1 MAWRPGSGPFRVSM
15 GVMPTVSLYEV
26 SPRDGLQNEASVV
39 STEGK
44 AELIGR
50 LVQAGVRDIEV
61 TSFVGPRWIPQLAD
75 APSLMRMLP
84 TVEGVRYWGLVPN
97 RVGLER
103 ALDSGMTHVATFLSA
118 SETHNK
124 KNLNRTVRESV
135 ANVEEVL
142 AVARD
147 EGVAVRGYISTVF
160 GCPYEGPVP
169 VENTLRIVD
178 RLLAGGVET
187 VVLGDTTGM
196 GNPRQV
202 KDVVARLVAAGLDAH
217 RIALHLHDTRGTALA
232 NAIAGYEVGVRQFDG
247 SVAGMGG
254 CPYAPGASGNAASE
268 DLVYTFEAM
277 GIHTGVNLEALAE
290 AGGLAEAL
298 VGRELPG
305 RFHLSWKGARVRAA
319 ARTA

>member
-1 MAWRPGSGPFRVSM
+1 MSSI
-15 GVMPTVSLYEV
+15 SLYEV

-39 STEGK
+39 STAGK

-50 LVQAGVRDIEV
+50 LVASGIRDIEV
-61 TSFVGPRWIPQLAD
+61 TSFVRARWIPQLAD
-75 APSLMRMLP
+75 AAELVAMLP
-84 TVEGVRYWGLVPN
+84 RAEGVRYWALVPN

-103 ALDSGMTHVATFLSA
+103 ALDSGIHHVATFLSA

-124 KNLNRTVRESV
+124 KNLNRTVRESL
-135 ANVEEVL
+135 ANVEEVF

-147 EGVAVRGYISTVF
+147 EGVTVRGYISTVF
-160 GCPYEGPVP
+160 GCPYEGTLPID
-169 VENTLRIVD
+169 NTLRIVE
-178 RLLAGGVET
+178 RLLAAGVDT
-187 VVLGDTTGM
+187 VALGDTTGM

-202 KDVVARLVAAGLDAH
+202 AEFVTRLEAEGLPVD
-217 RIALHLHDTRGTALA
+217 RMALHLHDTRGTALA
-232 NAIAGYEVGVRQFDG
+232 NAIAAYDRGVRQFDG

-277 GIHTGVNLEALAE
+277 DIHTGVDLDALSAAGIFAE
-290 AGGLAEAL
+290 QL

-305 RFHLSWKGARVRAA
+305 RFHLSWKGARERAA
-319 ARTA
+319 SRTA

>member
-1 MAWRPGSGPFRVSM
+1 MSSI
-15 GVMPTVSLYEV
+15 SLYEV

-39 STEGK
+39 STAGK

-50 LVQAGVRDIEV
+50 LVASGIRDIEV
-61 TSFVGPRWIPQLAD
+61 TSFVRARWIPQLAD
-75 APSLMRMLP
+75 AAELVAMLP
-84 TVEGVRYWGLVPN
+84 RAEGVRYWALVPN

-103 ALDSGMTHVATFLSA
+103 ALDSGIHHVATFLSA

-124 KNLNRTVRESV
+124 KNLNRTVRESL
-135 ANVEEVL
+135 ANVEEVF

-147 EGVAVRGYISTVF
+147 EGVTVRGYISTVF
-160 GCPYEGPVP
+160 GCPYEGTLPID
-169 VENTLRIVD
+169 NTLRIVE
-178 RLLAGGVET
+178 RLLAAGVDT
-187 VVLGDTTGM
+187 VALGDTTGM

-202 KDVVARLVAAGLDAH
+202 AECVTRLEAEGLPVD
-217 RIALHLHDTRGTALA
+217 RMALHLHDTRGTALA
-232 NAIAGYEVGVRQFDG
+232 NAIAAYDRGVRQFDG

-277 GIHTGVNLEALAE
+277 GIHTGVDLDTLSAAGVFAE
-290 AGGLAEAL
+290 QL

-305 RFHLSWKGARVRAA
+305 RFHLSWKGARERAA
-319 ARTA
+319 SRTA

>member
-1 MAWRPGSGPFRVSM
+1 MSSI
-15 GVMPTVSLYEV
+15 SLYEV
-26 SPRDGLQNEASVV
+26 SPRDGLQNEAGVV

-44 AELIGR
+44 AEMIAR
-50 LVQAGVRDIEV
+50 LVASGVRDIEV
-61 TSFVGPRWIPQLAD
+61 TSFVRARWIPQLAD
-75 APSLMRMLP
+75 AAELVRMLP
-84 TVEGVRYWGLVPN
+84 RVEGVRYWALVPN

-103 ALDSGMTHVATFLSA
+103 ALDSGIHHVATFLSA

-124 KNLNRTVRESV
+124 KNLNRTVRESL

-142 AVARD
+142 GVARD
-147 EGVAVRGYISTVF
+147 EGVVVRGYISTVF
-160 GCPYEGPVP
+160 GCPYEGDVP
-169 VENTLRIVD
+169 FENTQRIVE
-178 RLLAGGVET
+178 RLLEGGVDT
-187 VVLGDTTGM
+187 VALGDTTGM

-202 KDVVARLVAAGLDAH
+202 AELVTRLVAEGLPVE
-217 RIALHLHDTRGTALA
+217 RMALHLHDTRGTALA
-232 NAIAGYEVGVRQFDG
+232 NALAAYDRGVRQFDG

-277 GIHTGVNLEALAE
+277 GIHTGIDLDALSAAGVFAE
-290 AGGLAEAL
+290 SL

-305 RFHLSWKGARVRAA
+305 RFHLSWKGARERAS

>member
-1 MAWRPGSGPFRVSM
+1 MSSI
-15 GVMPTVSLYEV
+15 SLYEV
-26 SPRDGLQNEASVV
+26 SPRDGLQNEAGVV

-44 AELIGR
+44 AEMIAR
-50 LVQAGVRDIEV
+50 LVASGVRDIEV
-61 TSFVGPRWIPQLAD
+61 TSFVRARWIPQLAD
-75 APSLMRMLP
+75 AAELVRMLP
-84 TVEGVRYWGLVPN
+84 RVEGVRYWALVPN

-103 ALDSGMTHVATFLSA
+103 ALDSGIHHVATFLSA

-124 KNLNRTVRESV
+124 KNLNRTVRESL

-142 AVARD
+142 GVARD
-147 EGVAVRGYISTVF
+147 EGVVVRGYISTVF
-160 GCPYEGPVP
+160 GCPYEGDVP
-169 VENTLRIVD
+169 FENTQRIVE
-178 RLLAGGVET
+178 RLLEGGVDT
-187 VVLGDTTGM
+187 VALGDTTGM

-202 KDVVARLVAAGLDAH
+202 AELVTRLVAEGLPVE

-232 NAIAGYEVGVRQFDG
+232 NALAAYDRGVRHFDG

-277 GIHTGVNLEALAE
+277 GIHTGIDLDALSAAGVFAE
-290 AGGLAEAL
+290 GL

-305 RFHLSWKGARVRAA
+305 RFHLSWKGARERAA
-319 ARTA
+319 SRTA

>member
-1 MAWRPGSGPFRVSM
+1 MMS
-15 GVMPTVSLYEV
+15 TISLYEV
-26 SPRDGLQNEASVV
+26 SPRDGLQNEAGVV

-44 AELIGR
+44 AALIER
-50 LVQAGVRDIEV
+50 LVGAGVRDIEV
-61 TSFVGPRWIPQLAD
+61 TSFVRPRWIPQLAD
-75 APSLMRMLP
+75 AAELVRMLP
-84 TVEGVRYWGLVPN
+84 RLEGVRYWGLVPN

-103 ALDSGMTHVATFLSA
+103 ALDSGIHHVATFLSA

-124 KNLNRTVRESV
+124 KNLNRTIRESV

-142 AVARD
+142 GVARD
-147 EGVAVRGYISTVF
+147 EGMTVRGYISTVF
-160 GCPYEGPVP
+160 GCPYEGHVA
-169 VENTLRIVD
+169 VENTLRIVE
-178 RLLAGGVET
+178 RLLEGGVHT
-187 VVLGDTTGM
+187 VALGDTTGM

-202 KDVVARLVAAGLDAH
+202 REVVARLVAEGLEVD

-232 NAIAGYEVGVRQFDG
+232 NALAAYDIGVRQFDG

-277 GIHTGVNLEALAE
+277 GIGTGVDLEALA
-290 AGGLAEAL
+290 ATGVFAEAL

-305 RFHLSWKGARVRAA
+305 RFHLSWKGARERAA
-319 ARTA
+319 AKTG

>member
-1 MAWRPGSGPFRVSM
+1 MSSI
-15 GVMPTVSLYEV
+15 SLYEV

-39 STEGK
+39 STAGK

-50 LVQAGVRDIEV
+50 LVASGIRDIEV
-61 TSFVGPRWIPQLAD
+61 TSFVRARWIPQLAD
-75 APSLMRMLP
+75 AAELVAMLP
-84 TVEGVRYWGLVPN
+84 RVEGVRYWALVPN

-103 ALDSGMTHVATFLSA
+103 ALDSGIHHVATFLSA

-124 KNLNRTVRESV
+124 KNLNRTVRESL
-135 ANVEEVL
+135 ANVEEVF

-147 EGVAVRGYISTVF
+147 EGVTVRGYISTVF
-160 GCPYEGPVP
+160 GCPYEGTLPID
-169 VENTLRIVD
+169 NTLRIVE
-178 RLLAGGVET
+178 RLLAAGVDT
-187 VVLGDTTGM
+187 VALGDTTGM

-202 KDVVARLVAAGLDAH
+202 AEFVTRLEAEGLPVD
-217 RIALHLHDTRGTALA
+217 RMALHLHDTRGTALA
-232 NAIAGYEVGVRQFDG
+232 NAIAAYDRGVRQFDG

-277 GIHTGVNLEALAE
+277 GIHTGVDLDALSAAGIFAE
-290 AGGLAEAL
+290 QL

-305 RFHLSWKGARVRAA
+305 RFHLSWKGARERAA
-319 ARTA
+319 SRTA

>member
-1 MAWRPGSGPFRVSM
+1 MSSI
-15 GVMPTVSLYEV
+15 SLYEV

-39 STEGK
+39 STAGK

-50 LVQAGVRDIEV
+50 LVASGIRDIEV
-61 TSFVGPRWIPQLAD
+61 TSFVRARWIPQLAD
-75 APSLMRMLP
+75 AAELVAMLP
-84 TVEGVRYWGLVPN
+84 RAEGVRYWALVPN

-103 ALDSGMTHVATFLSA
+103 ALDSGIHHVATFLSA

-124 KNLNRTVRESV
+124 KNLNRTVRESL
-135 ANVEEVL
+135 ANVEEVF

-147 EGVAVRGYISTVF
+147 EGVTVRGYISTVF
-160 GCPYEGPVP
+160 GCPYEGTLPID
-169 VENTLRIVD
+169 NTLRIVE
-178 RLLAGGVET
+178 RLLAAGVDT
-187 VVLGDTTGM
+187 VALGDTTGM

-202 KDVVARLVAAGLDAH
+202 AEFVTRLEAEGLPVD
-217 RIALHLHDTRGTALA
+217 RMALHLHDTRGTALA
-232 NAIAGYEVGVRQFDG
+232 NAIAAYDRGVRQFDG

-277 GIHTGVNLEALAE
+277 GIHTGVDLDALSAAGIFAE
-290 AGGLAEAL
+290 QL

-305 RFHLSWKGARVRAA
+305 RFHLSWKGARERAA
-319 ARTA
+319 SRTA

>member
-1 MAWRPGSGPFRVSM
+1 MSSI
-15 GVMPTVSLYEV
+15 SLYEV

-39 STEGK
+39 STAGK

-50 LVQAGVRDIEV
+50 LVASGVRDVEV
-61 TSFVGPRWIPQLAD
+61 TSFVRARWIPQLAD
-75 APSLMRMLP
+75 AAELVAMLP
-84 TVEGVRYWGLVPN
+84 RVEGVRYWALVPN

-103 ALDSGMTHVATFLSA
+103 ALDSGIHHVATFLSA

-124 KNLNRTVRESV
+124 KNLNRTVRESL

-147 EGVAVRGYISTVF
+147 EGVHVRGYISTVF
-160 GCPYEGPVP
+160 GCPYEGTLPID
-169 VENTLRIVD
+169 NTLRIVE
-178 RLLAGGVET
+178 RLLAAGVDT
-187 VVLGDTTGM
+187 VALGDTTGM

-202 KDVVARLVAAGLDAH
+202 AEFVTRLEAEGLPVD
-217 RIALHLHDTRGTALA
+217 RMALHLHDTRGTALA
-232 NAIAGYEVGVRQFDG
+232 NAIAAYDRGVRQFDG

-277 GIHTGVNLEALAE
+277 GIQTGVDLDALSA
-290 AGGLAEAL
+290 AGVFAEAL

-305 RFHLSWKGARVRAA
+305 RFHLSWKGARERAA
-319 ARTA
+319 SRPA

>member
-1 MAWRPGSGPFRVSM
+1 MSSI
-15 GVMPTVSLYEV
+15 SLYEV

-39 STEGK
+39 STAGK

-50 LVQAGVRDIEV
+50 LVASGIRDIEV
-61 TSFVGPRWIPQLAD
+61 TSFVRARWIPQLAD
-75 APSLMRMLP
+75 AAELVAMLP
-84 TVEGVRYWGLVPN
+84 RVEGVRYWALVPN

-103 ALDSGMTHVATFLSA
+103 ALDSGIHHVATFLSA

-124 KNLNRTVRESV
+124 KNLNRTVRESL
-135 ANVEEVL
+135 ANVEEVF

-147 EGVAVRGYISTVF
+147 EGVTVRGYISTVF
-160 GCPYEGPVP
+160 GCPYEGTLPID
-169 VENTLRIVD
+169 NTLRIVE
-178 RLLAGGVET
+178 RLLAAGVDT
-187 VVLGDTTGM
+187 VALGDTTGM

-202 KDVVARLVAAGLDAH
+202 AEFVTRLEAEGLPVD
-217 RIALHLHDTRGTALA
+217 RMALHLHDTRGTALA
-232 NAIAGYEVGVRQFDG
+232 NAIAAYDRGVRQFDG

-277 GIHTGVNLEALAE
+277 GIHTGVDLDALSAAGVFAE
-290 AGGLAEAL
+290 QL

-305 RFHLSWKGARVRAA
+305 RFHLSWKGARERAA
-319 ARTA
+319 SRTA

>member
-1 MAWRPGSGPFRVSM
+1 MSSI
-15 GVMPTVSLYEV
+15 SLYEV

-39 STEGK
+39 STAGK

-50 LVQAGVRDIEV
+50 LVASGIRDIEV
-61 TSFVGPRWIPQLAD
+61 TSFVRARWIPQLAD
-75 APSLMRMLP
+75 AAELVAMLP
-84 TVEGVRYWGLVPN
+84 RAEGVRYWALVPN

-103 ALDSGMTHVATFLSA
+103 ALDSGIHHVATFLSA

-124 KNLNRTVRESV
+124 KNLNRTVRESL
-135 ANVEEVL
+135 ANVEEVF

-147 EGVAVRGYISTVF
+147 EGVTVRGYISTVF
-160 GCPYEGPVP
+160 GCPYEGTLPID
-169 VENTLRIVD
+169 NTLRIVE
-178 RLLAGGVET
+178 RLLAAGVDT
-187 VVLGDTTGM
+187 VALGDTTGM

-202 KDVVARLVAAGLDAH
+202 AEFVTRLEAEGLPVD
-217 RIALHLHDTRGTALA
+217 RMALHLHDTRGTALA
-232 NAIAGYEVGVRQFDG
+232 NAIAAYDRGVRQFDG

-277 GIHTGVNLEALAE
+277 GIHTGVDLDTLSAAGVFAE
-290 AGGLAEAL
+290 QL

-305 RFHLSWKGARVRAA
+305 RFHLSWKGARERAA
-319 ARTA
+319 SRTA

>member
-1 MAWRPGSGPFRVSM
+1 MSTS
-15 GVMPTVSLYEV
+15 SLYEV
-26 SPRDGLQNEASVV
+26 SPRDGLQNESRVV

-44 AELIGR
+44 AALIAG
-50 LVQAGVRDIEV
+50 LVAAGVRDIEV
-61 TSFVGPRWIPQLAD
+61 TSFVRPGWIPQLSD
-75 APSLMRMLP
+75 AAELVRLLP
-84 TVEGVRYWGLVPN
+84 RAEGVRYWGLVPN

-103 ALDSGMTHVATFLSA
+103 ALDCGIHHVATFLSA

-147 EGVAVRGYISTVF
+147 EGMRVRGYISTVF
-160 GCPYEGPVP
+160 GCPYEGAVP
-169 VENTLRIVD
+169 VENTLRIVE
-178 RLLAGGVET
+178 RLLAGGVDT
-187 VVLGDTTGM
+187 IVLGDTTGM
-196 GNPRQV
+196 GNPKQV
-202 KDVVARLVAAGLDAH
+202 KEVVARLGAEGLDPA

-232 NAIAGYEVGVRQFDG
+232 NALAGYDVGVRQFDG

-277 GIHTGVNLEALAE
+277 GIQTGVELDALSVAGVLAE
-290 AGGLAEAL
+290 QL

-305 RFHLSWKGARVRAA
+305 RFHLSWKGARERAA
-319 ARTA
+319 KTA

>member
-1 MAWRPGSGPFRVSM
+1 MSSI
-15 GVMPTVSLYEV
+15 SLYEV
-26 SPRDGLQNEASVV
+26 SPRDGLQNEAGVV

-44 AELIGR
+44 AEMIAR
-50 LVQAGVRDIEV
+50 LVASGVQDIEV
-61 TSFVGPRWIPQLAD
+61 TSFVRARWIPQLAD
-75 APSLMRMLP
+75 AAELVRMLP
-84 TVEGVRYWGLVPN
+84 RVEGVRYWALVPN

-103 ALDSGMTHVATFLSA
+103 ALDSGIHHVATFLSA

-124 KNLNRTVRESV
+124 KNLNRTVRESL

-142 AVARD
+142 GVARD
-147 EGVAVRGYISTVF
+147 EGVVVRGYISTVF
-160 GCPYEGPVP
+160 GCPYEGNVP
-169 VENTLRIVD
+169 FENTQRIVE
-178 RLLAGGVET
+178 RLLEAGVDT
-187 VVLGDTTGM
+187 VALGDTTGM

-202 KDVVARLVAAGLDAH
+202 AELVTRLVAEGLPVE

-232 NAIAGYEVGVRQFDG
+232 NALAAYDRGVRHFDG

-277 GIHTGVNLEALAE
+277 GIHTGIDLDALSAAGVFAE
-290 AGGLAEAL
+290 GL

-305 RFHLSWKGARVRAA
+305 RFHLSWKGARERAA
-319 ARTA
+319 SRTA

>member
-1 MAWRPGSGPFRVSM
+1 MSSI
-15 GVMPTVSLYEV
+15 SLYEV

-39 STEGK
+39 STAGK

-50 LVQAGVRDIEV
+50 LVASGIRDIEV
-61 TSFVGPRWIPQLAD
+61 TSFVRARWIPQLAD
-75 APSLMRMLP
+75 AAELVAMLP
-84 TVEGVRYWGLVPN
+84 RVEGVRYWALVPN

-103 ALDSGMTHVATFLSA
+103 ALDSGIHHVATFLSA

-124 KNLNRTVRESV
+124 KNLNRTVRESL
-135 ANVEEVL
+135 ANVEEVF

-147 EGVAVRGYISTVF
+147 EGVTVRGYISTVF
-160 GCPYEGPVP
+160 GCPYEGTLPID
-169 VENTLRIVD
+169 NTLRIVE
-178 RLLAGGVET
+178 RLLAAGVDT
-187 VVLGDTTGM
+187 VALGDTTGM

-202 KDVVARLVAAGLDAH
+202 AEFVTRLEAEGLPVD
-217 RIALHLHDTRGTALA
+217 RMALHLHDTRGTALA
-232 NAIAGYEVGVRQFDG
+232 NAIAAYDRGVRQFDG

-277 GIHTGVNLEALAE
+277 GIHTGVDLDTLSAAGVFAE
-290 AGGLAEAL
+290 QL

-305 RFHLSWKGARVRAA
+305 RFHLSWKGARERAA
-319 ARTA
+319 SRTA

>member
-1 MAWRPGSGPFRVSM
+1 MS
-15 GVMPTVSLYEV
+15 TISLYEV
-26 SPRDGLQNEASVV
+26 SPRDGLQNESRVV

-44 AELIGR
+44 AALIAG
-50 LVQAGVRDIEV
+50 LVAAGVRDIEV
-61 TSFVGPRWIPQLAD
+61 TSFVRPGWIPQLSD
-75 APSLMRMLP
+75 AAELVRLLP
-84 TVEGVRYWGLVPN
+84 RAEGVRYWGLVPN

-103 ALDSGMTHVATFLSA
+103 ALDCGIHHVATFLSA

-142 AVARD
+142 VVARD
-147 EGVAVRGYISTVF
+147 EGMRVRGYISTVF
-160 GCPYEGPVP
+160 GCPYEGAVP
-169 VENTLRIVD
+169 VENTLRIVE
-178 RLLAGGVET
+178 RLLAGGVDT
-187 VVLGDTTGM
+187 IVLGDTTGM
-196 GNPRQV
+196 GNPKQV
-202 KDVVARLVAAGLDAH
+202 KEVVARLGAEGLDPA

-232 NAIAGYEVGVRQFDG
+232 NALAGYDVGVRQFDG

-277 GIHTGVNLEALAE
+277 GIQTGVELDALSVAGVLAE
-290 AGGLAEAL
+290 QL

-305 RFHLSWKGARVRAA
+305 RFHLSWKGARERAA
-319 ARTA
+319 KTA